1 MKQNTISDLRPG
13 ILPPGY
19 LEHGREDRPFLLR
32 CVGGWLRGTR
42 PYVVCGVAFSPEE
55 YGVARAILMGL
66 VDCLRENGALAA
78 DYDSY
83 AKMGLGEKI
92 LWETIDAHEFSEEQT
107 QVILQDYR
115 NNLRWLAYDR
125 VWQFQEEDTLSAV
138 PYSAYYLVRR
148 ENGRWIPYPTVAWDT
163 ARIQRIYEIFFAC
176 GLDVAQE
183 VFEELVRPALA
194 ALSRKKPWIEQ
205 RLTGYQTGI
214 AALYDRLVDV
224 QLRFVEPWEPWEEPW
239 ENL

>member
-1 MKQNTISDLRPG
+1 MKQNTTASRTG

-19 LEHGREDRPFLLR
+19 LEHGRGERPFLLR
-32 CVGGWLRGTR
+32 CVGNWLRGAR

-55 YGVARAILMGL
+55 YGAARTILMGL
-66 VDCLRENGALAA
+66 ADCLRENSALAA

-92 LWETIDAHEFSEEQT
+92 LWETAEAHGFSEEQT
-107 QVILQDYR
+107 RVILQDYR
-115 NNLRWLAYDR
+115 NNLVWLACDR
-125 VWQFQEEDTLSAV
+125 IWQFQGEEPADPCGAC
-138 PYSAYYLVRR
+138 YLVRR
-148 ENGRWIPYPTVAWDT
+148 ENGCWGPYPTVAWDT
-163 ARIQRIYEIFFAC
+163 ARIERIYEVFFAC

-194 ALSRKKPWIEQ
+194 TLSRKKAWIEQ
-205 RLTGYQTGI
+205 RLAGYQAGI
-214 AALYDRLVDV
+214 AALYDRLVEV

-239 ENL
+239 EKL